1 MARRRQRG
9 DVSDGQ
15 VQDLIGVSM
24 LGVDTLIGLG
34 GTSAVPIIGTAV
46 FGFVFFVVLIVVQ
59 TMQSRTTVRK
69 RAIAFNPAHSK
80 APSTGDRSGA
90 KSLQSYDAEE
100 ASELLFAMEK
110 GLSAGSEKRLS
121 KIRRD
126 MIRAG
131 YFSKEAVLFYY
142 AARIVSACL
151 AGYLLSVGAPFALPD
166 ISAAG
171 LVGCTIVGAGVG
183 LLVPAFYVHRRH
195 AHLDQQCREGFPT
208 FLDLLVVCSEAGMT
222 PRAGIERIG
231 REITRTH
238 PFLGANLFLMSLELR
253 AGRPLVEA
261 VEGLGRRVN
270 LDEVRSF
277 GSLLQQTEELG
288 TNLTSTLRVFSEDM
302 RARRFFRAEEKA
314 YGLPVKM
321 VLPLALFVFPGMLVV
336 VLLPIIARLQKALF

>member
-1 MARRRQRG
+1 VFDFEA
-9 DVSDGQ
+9 
-15 VQDLIGVSM
+15 LIGQ
-24 LGVDTLIGLG
+24 LTGAHAL
-34 GTSAVPIIGTAV
+34 PITGIVV
-46 FGFVFFVVLIVVQ
+46 FGFVFFVVLFVVQ
-59 TMQSRTTVRK
+59 TIQSRTTVRK

-80 APSTGDRSGA
+80 GLSSNQQSGDRLGMR
-90 KSLQSYDAEE
+90 SLQSHDAEE

-110 GLSAGSEKRLS
+110 GLSATSEKRLS

-126 MIRAG
+126 LIRAG
-131 YFSKEAVLFYY
+131 FFSKDAVFYY
-142 AARIVSACL
+142 YLSRVASGCL
-151 AGYLLSVGAPFALPD
+151 AAYLVSVMARFGLPG
-166 ISAAG
+166 ISASSLTAC
-171 LVGCTIVGAGVG
+171 VIAGAGVG
-183 LLVPAFYVHRRH
+183 LLVPAFYLRRRH
-195 AHLDQQCREGFPT
+195 SLLDQQCREGFPT
-208 FLDLLVVCSEAGMT
+208 FLDLLVVCAEAGLT
-222 PRAGIERIG
+222 PRAGIERVS

-270 LDEVRSF
+270 LEEVRSF

-321 VLPLALFVFPGMLVV
+321 VLPLAVFVFPGMLVV
-336 VLLPIIARLQKALF
+336 ALLPIITRIQKAFF

>member
-1 MARRRQRG
+1 VFG
-9 DVSDGQ
+9 FET
-15 VQDLIGVSM
+15 LI
-24 LGVDTLIGLG
+24 DTLGAAN
-34 GTSAVPIIGTAV
+34 AVPAIAAAV
-46 FGFVFFVVLIVVQ
+46 FGFVFLAVLIVVQ
-59 TMQSRTTVRK
+59 AIQSRAAVRK

-80 APSTGDRSGA
+80 ALPGSPVNADGSIARSPE
-90 KSLQSYDAEE
+90 SYDAEE
-100 ASELLFAMEK
+100 ASRLLFAMEK
-110 GLSAGSEKRLS
+110 GLSATSDKRLS

-131 YFSKEAVLFYY
+131 YFTKEAVFYY
-142 AARIVSACL
+142 YLARIVSACL
-151 AGYLLSVGAPFALPD
+151 AAYLMSVAARLIVHD
-166 ISAAG
+166 ISVSS
-171 LVGCTIVGAGVG
+171 LVACMIVGAGAG
-183 LLVPAFYVHRRH
+183 LLLPALYMRQRQIL
-195 AHLDQQCREGFPT
+195 LDQQCREGFPT
-208 FLDLLVVCSEAGMT
+208 FLDLLVVCSEAGLT
-222 PRAGIERIG
+222 PRAGIERIS
-231 REITRTH
+231 REIARTH

-321 VLPLALFVFPGMLVV
+321 VLPLAIFVFPGMLVV
-336 VLLPIIARLQKALF
+336 ALLPIIIRIQKALF

>member
-1 MARRRQRG
+1 MFGFDAL
-9 DVSDGQ
+9 VSLLSGAD
-15 VQDLIGVSM
+15 
-24 LGVDTLIGLG
+24 
-34 GTSAVPIIGTAV
+34 AVPFIATAV
-46 FGFVFFVVLIVVQ
+46 FGFVFFVALIVVQ
-59 TMQSRTTVRK
+59 AIQSRTTVRK

-80 APSTGDRSGA
+80 TPSYSGLAAGGRSGGE
-90 KSLQSYDAEE
+90 SLQSYDAEE
-100 ASELLFAMEK
+100 TSELLFAMEK
-110 GLSAGSEKRLS
+110 GLPVGSDKRLS

-131 YFSKEAVLFYY
+131 YFSKEAVLYY
-142 AARIVSACL
+142 YLARVVSACL
-151 AGYLLSVGAPFALPD
+151 AGYLVSVAARSALPGM
-166 ISAAG
+166 SATG
-171 LVGCTIVGAGVG
+171 LLACTILGAGVG
-183 LLVPAFYVHRRH
+183 LLVPALYVHRRH
-195 AHLDQQCREGFPT
+195 ANLYQQCREGFPT
-208 FLDLLVVCSEAGMT
+208 FLDLLVVCSEAGLT
-222 PRAGIERIG
+222 PRAGIERVS

-288 TNLTSTLRVFSEDM
+288 TNLTNTLRVFSEDM

-314 YGLPVKM
+314 YGLPVKL
-321 VLPLALFVFPGMLVV
+321 VLPLALFVFPSMLVV

>member
-1 MARRRQRG
+1 MSFEFAA
-9 DVSDGQ
+9 
-15 VQDLIGVSM
+15 LIEQFA
-24 LGVDTLIGLG
+24 
-34 GTSAVPIIGTAV
+34 GTSTLFVIGAAV
-46 FGFVFFVVLIVVQ
+46 FGFVFFVVLMIAQ
-59 TMQSRTTVRK
+59 TIQSRATVRK
-69 RAIAFNPAHSK
+69 RAIAFNPVHAK
-80 APSTGDRSGA
+80 APTGGQEGGRSDA
-90 KSLQSYDAEE
+90 KLRQSYDAEE

-110 GLSAGSEKRLS
+110 GLSATSEKRLS

-126 MIRAG
+126 LIRAG
-131 YFSKEAVLFYY
+131 YFSKDAVFYY
-142 AARIVSACL
+142 YFTRIVSACF
-151 AGYLLSVGAPFALPD
+151 AAYLVSVAARSAAPN
-166 ISAAG
+166 ISAST
-171 LVGCTIVGAGVG
+171 LVGCVIAGAALG
-183 LLVPAFYVHRRH
+183 LLVPALYVRRRH
-195 AHLDQQCREGFPT
+195 NLLYEQCREGFPT
-208 FLDLLVVCSEAGMT
+208 FLDLLVVCSEAGLT
-222 PRAGIERIG
+222 PRAGIERVG

-314 YGLPVKM
+314 YGLPVKL

-336 VLLPIIARLQKALF
+336 ALLPIITRIQKAFF

>member
-1 MARRRQRG
+1 MFG
-9 DVSDGQ
+9 
-15 VQDLIGVSM
+15 L
-24 LGVDTLIGLG
+24 DTWVGLLSG
-34 GTSAVPIIGTAV
+34 ANAVPVIATAV
-46 FGFVFFVVLIVVQ
+46 FGFVFFVVLLVVQ
-59 TMQSRTTVRK
+59 AIQSRTSVRK
-69 RAIAFNPAHSK
+69 RAIAFNPAHSRT
-80 APSTGDRSGA
+80 PSDSGLLGGRPGA
-90 KSLQSYDAEE
+90 RSLQSYDAEE

-110 GLSAGSEKRLS
+110 GLSAGGDKRLS

-131 YFSKEAVLFYY
+131 FFSKEAVYY
-142 AARIVSACL
+142 YYLARVVSACV
-151 AGYLLSVGAPFALPD
+151 AGYLVSVAAPFANPE
-166 ISAAG
+166 ISATA
-171 LVGCTIVGAGVG
+171 LVACTILGAGVG
-183 LLVPAFYVHRRH
+183 LLAPAFYVHRRH
-195 AHLDQQCREGFPT
+195 AHLDQQCREGFPA
-208 FLDLLVVCSEAGMT
+208 FLDLLVVCAEAGMT
-222 PRAGIERIG
+222 PRAGIERVS

-288 TNLTSTLRVFSEDM
+288 TNLTNTLRVFSEDM

-314 YGLPVKM
+314 YGLPVKL
-321 VLPLALFVFPGMLVV
+321 VLPLGLFVFPGMLVV

>member
-1 MARRRQRG
+1 MESAVF
-9 DVSDGQ
+9 DFE
-15 VQDLIGVSM
+15 
-24 LGVDTLIGLG
+24 TLIGQLT
-34 GTSAVPIIGTAV
+34 GTHALPITAILV
-46 FGFVFFVVLIVVQ
+46 FGFVFFVVLFVVQ
-59 TMQSRTTVRK
+59 TIQSRTTVRK

-80 APSTGDRSGA
+80 TPSSKRESLDRLGTRSV
-90 KSLQSYDAEE
+90 QSYDAEE

-110 GLSAGSEKRLS
+110 GLSATNEKRLS

-126 MIRAG
+126 LIRAG
-131 YFSKEAVLFYY
+131 FFSKDAVFYY
-142 AARIVSACL
+142 YLSRVASGCLVAYLVSAM
-151 AGYLLSVGAPFALPD
+151 ARFGLPG
-166 ISAAG
+166 ISATSLAAS
-171 LVGCTIVGAGVG
+171 VMAGAGAG
-183 LLVPAFYVHRRH
+183 LLVPAFYLRRRH
-195 AHLDQQCREGFPT
+195 SLLDQECREGFPT
-208 FLDLLVVCSEAGMT
+208 FLDLLVVCAEAGLT
-222 PRAGIERIG
+222 PRAGIERVS

-270 LDEVRSF
+270 LEEVRSF

-321 VLPLALFVFPGMLVV
+321 VLPLAVFVFPGMLVV
-336 VLLPIIARLQKALF
+336 ALLPIITRIQKAFF

>member
-1 MARRRQRG
+1 MSSFDPLVNLLSAAN
-9 DVSDGQ
+9 
-15 VQDLIGVSM
+15 
-24 LGVDTLIGLG
+24 
-34 GTSAVPIIGTAV
+34 AVPVIATTV
-46 FGFVFFVVLIVVQ
+46 FGFVFFLVLIVVQ
-59 TMQSRTTVRK
+59 AMQSRTTVRK

-80 APSTGDRSGA
+80 AFSSGSMGGRGRAGA

-110 GLSAGSEKRLS
+110 GLSAGSEKRLP

-131 YFSKEAVLFYY
+131 YFSKEAVLYY
-142 AARIVSACL
+142 YLARIVSACL
-151 AGYLLSVGAPFALPD
+151 AGYFMFVTTPFAVPD
-166 ISAAG
+166 ISATG
-171 LVGCTIVGAGVG
+171 LVACTIVAAGAG
-183 LLVPAFYVHRRH
+183 LLAPAFYVHRRQ

-208 FLDLLVVCSEAGMT
+208 FLDLLVVCSEAGLT
-222 PRAGIERIG
+222 PRAGIERVS

-270 LDEVRSF
+270 LDEIRSF

-314 YGLPVKM
+314 YGLPVKL
-321 VLPLALFVFPGMLVV
+321 VLPLGLFVFPGMLVV

>member
-1 MARRRQRG
+1 MFA
-9 DVSDGQ
+9 
-15 VQDLIGVSM
+15 L
-24 LGVDTLIGLG
+24 DTLIGQLG
-34 GTSAVPIIGTAV
+34 GANAVPIIATAV
-46 FGFVFFVVLIVVQ
+46 FGFVFFLVLIVIQ
-59 TMQSRTTVRK
+59 AIQSRTTVRK

-80 APSTGDRSGA
+80 APSDNVAGGRRSA
-90 KSLQSYDAEE
+90 ARAPQSYDAEE

-110 GLSAGSEKRLS
+110 GLSATGDERLS
-121 KIRRD
+121 KVRRD

-131 YFSKEAVLFYY
+131 YFSKEAVLYY
-142 AARIVSACL
+142 YLARIVSACL
-151 AGYLLSVGAPFALPD
+151 AAYLMSVAARFAVPE
-166 ISAAG
+166 ISASGLAAG
-171 LVGCTIVGAGVG
+171 AVGGAGVG
-183 LLVPAFYVHRRH
+183 LLVPALYVSRRH
-195 AHLDQQCREGFPT
+195 NHLYQECREGFPT
-208 FLDLLVVCSEAGMT
+208 FLDLLVVCSEAGLT
-222 PRAGIERIG
+222 PRAGIERVS

-288 TNLTSTLRVFSEDM
+288 TNLTNTLRVFSEEM

-321 VLPLALFVFPGMLVV
+321 VLPLAIFVFPIMLVV
-336 VLLPIIARLQKALF
+336 VLLPIIARLQKAFF